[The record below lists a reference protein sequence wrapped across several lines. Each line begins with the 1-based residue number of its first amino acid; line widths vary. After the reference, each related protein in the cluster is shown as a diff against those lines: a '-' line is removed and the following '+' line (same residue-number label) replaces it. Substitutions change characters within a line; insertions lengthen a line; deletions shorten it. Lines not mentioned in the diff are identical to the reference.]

1 MCFEKERQDNKS
13 TFTGICQTNNLV
25 SAGRN
30 KESPFLRKEP
40 CLVGMHPCS
49 FTIFIDLDRYPHTQ
63 TLYSGR
69 EQRNVQNMKDWLHME
84 IAAGIKACR
93 HGHNYSSEK
102 GHDSN
107 CGFIPNSFSKNPKI
121 VCYNQLFKVWTD
133 ETCLNAVEV
142 PSCWPSAHCMNE
154 MSLHTRWQSV
164 VNLPFATT
172 AGGVY
177 APLCISSLVIIN
189 LWLCNCSGRL

>member
-93 HGHNYSSEK
+93 HGHK
-102 GHDSN
+102 RKDTT
-107 CGFIPNSFSKNPKI
+107 
-121 VCYNQLFKVWTD
+121 QTAALFQIAFQRTQ
-133 ETCLNAVEV
+133 
-142 PSCWPSAHCMNE
+142 
-154 MSLHTRWQSV
+154 R
-164 VNLPFATT
+164 
-172 AGGVY
+172 
-177 APLCISSLVIIN
+177 LCVITN
-189 LWLCNCSGRL
+189 FLKFEQMKRV